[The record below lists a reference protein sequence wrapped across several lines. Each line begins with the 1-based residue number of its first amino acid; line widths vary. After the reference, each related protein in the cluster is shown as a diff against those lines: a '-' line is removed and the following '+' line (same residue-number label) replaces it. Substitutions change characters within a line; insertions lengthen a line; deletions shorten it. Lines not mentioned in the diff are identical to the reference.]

1 MIYIKYAKWIGI
13 GLVLFC
19 AFILMPYFY
28 KRTQELKAQNNELA
42 DYATSKDTEVKYYV
56 NKYNQQVAE
65 TETIRMSNESLKQ
78 VKEDFA
84 DLAEKFEGVKKN
96 LKNVENVTR
105 LTAEAVA
112 NFEVPTSEP
121 RIDTTLNEMVR
132 DFDNNE
138 EWFRVAGR
146 VSDNKVYLDSLHVP
160 VPLDVVTY
168 WKRKK
173 ILFLRIG
180 RKEYSTSA
188 TSENP
193 YITVTKLKAIVKKQ

>member
-1 MIYIKYAKWIGI
+1 MIYLKYAKWIGI
-13 GLVLFC
+13 GIVLFC
-19 AFILMPYFY
+19 AFGLMPYFY
-28 KRTQELKAQNNELA
+28 KRTQELKVQNKELA
-42 DYATSKDTEVKYYV
+42 DYATSKDNEVAYYT

-65 TETIRMSNESLKQ
+65 TETLRMSNESMEQ

-84 DLAEKFEGVKKN
+84 ELAEKFEGVKKN

-112 NFEVPTSEP
+112 SFEIPTSEP
-121 RIDTTLNEMVR
+121 RIDTVLNTLVR
-132 DFDNNE
+132 DFDNKE

-146 VSDNKVYLDSLHVP
+146 VSDTKIHIDSLHVP

-180 RKEYSTSA
+180 RKEYFTSA

-193 YITVTKLKAIVKKQ
+193 YIKVTKLKAIVKKG

>member
-1 MIYIKYAKWIGI
+1 MRYLNYAKWIGI
-13 GLVLFC
+13 GIVLFC
-19 AFILMPYFY
+19 AFGLMPYFY
-28 KRTQELKAQNNELA
+28 KRTQELKVQNKELS
-42 DYATSKDTEVKYYV
+42 DYATAKDTVVRYYV

-84 DLAEKFEGVKKN
+84 DLVGKFEGVKKN

-112 NFEVPTSEP
+112 SFEIPTSEP
-121 RIDTTLNEMVR
+121 RIDTVLITQVR

-138 EWFRVAGR
+138 KWFRVSGR
-146 VSDNKVYLDSLHVP
+146 VSDTKIYLDSISVP
-160 VPLDVVTY
+160 VPLDVITY

-180 RKEYSTSA
+180 KKEYFTSA

-193 YITVTKLKAIVKKQ
+193 HVKVSKLKSVVKKQ